1 MSQEQSRFGL
11 RLKAEQ
17 VSEEVVAHYPGR
29 VYELGARQQIRFTHF
44 DPHRPRNEGLVKGTT
59 NEQVLQM
66 LIHRTEVLDSEFPCE
81 ENKEAVAH
89 MQKALQSFKDRA
101 AKVGTRVATS
111 DVDRV

>member
-1 MSQEQSRFGL
+1 MSQESGFGL

-17 VSEEVVAHYPGR
+17 VTETVVSHYPGR
-29 VYELGARQQIRFTHF
+29 VYELGAKQQIRFTHF
-44 DPHRPRNEGLVKGTT
+44 DPHKNRKDGLVQGTT
-59 NEQVLQM
+59 NEEVLQM

-81 ENKEAVAH
+81 ENKQAVLR
-89 MQKALQSFKDRA
+89 MREALQYFKDRA